1 MNIHIDIN
9 TKKVIDDHI
18 IFSSLFGSRTYYN
31 HDYTSTSDSDII
43 CIYTPSTIEQNTVFY
58 TNHQLQYNDDIRNI
72 DYVYTNYHQFIKN
85 IISGDAT
92 LNIEVVF
99 KSMKD
104 TCFDFLYQNRFELL
118 HNKLFKC
125 YLGMARRDLKEASKS
140 DNYMKKINHANRGYL
155 FAKQLME
162 NPESFDCKYQLL
174 EHMDYKESSLFCGD
188 LMNKIN
194 DLREKIN
201 HEHKI
206 EPSFMKRLDEFVI
219 SLPKPEWDLD
229 YSKQYYHINNNI
241 TY

>member
-9 TKKVIDDHI
+9 TKKALDDHI

-31 HDYTSTSDSDII
+31 HDYNSTSDSDII
-43 CIYTPSTIEQNTVFY
+43 CIYTPSTVEQNTLFY
-58 TNHQLQYNDDIRNI
+58 TNHQLQYNDISCNI
-72 DYVYTNYHQFIKN
+72 DFVYTSYSQFIKN

-92 LNIEVVF
+92 LNIEIVF
-99 KSMKD
+99 SSMKD
-104 TCFDFLYQNRFELL
+104 TCFDFLYQNRFKLL

-140 DNYMKKINHANRGYL
+140 ESYMKKINHANRGYL

-162 NPESFDCKYQLL
+162 SPGVFNCKYDLL
-174 EHMDYKESSLFCGD
+174 PHMDYKESSAFCGE
-188 LMNKIN
+188 LMNNIN
-194 DLREKIN
+194 DLRNNID
-201 HEHKI
+201 HDHKI
-206 EPSFMKRLDEFVI
+206 EPSFMKELDDFVL

-229 YSKQYYHINNNI
+229 YSKQYYHINNII